1 MKKEIDINKLSEILR
16 SLDGDDIGSLFY
28 YNSEYPVNLGFDKKY
43 LLNKFKEEKNLTVEE
58 VIEDITNA
66 SKKII
71 LEEYYENKK
80 LRNELEKL
88 KELNDYINKKGLD
101 SDFNDYIKEKELLEK
116 EEFEKLEIP
125 F

>member
-1 MKKEIDINKLSEILR
+1 MKKEININRLSEILR
-16 SLDGDDIGSLFY
+16 SLDGDDIGSLFC
-28 YNSEYPVNLGFDKKY
+28 YNSEYTVNIGFDKNY
-43 LLNKFKEEKNLTVEE
+43 LINLFKEEENATVEE
-58 VIEDITNA
+58 IIEDIVNA

-71 LEEYYENKK
+71 LEEYYENKR

-88 KELNDYINKKGLD
+88 KELKEYLNKKGLD

>member
-16 SLDGDDIGSLFY
+16 SLDGDDIGSLFC

-43 LLNKFKEEKNLTVEE
+43 LINKFKEEKNLTVEE
-58 VIEDITNA
+58 VVEDIVNA

-88 KELNDYINKKGLD
+88 KELKEYLNKKGLD